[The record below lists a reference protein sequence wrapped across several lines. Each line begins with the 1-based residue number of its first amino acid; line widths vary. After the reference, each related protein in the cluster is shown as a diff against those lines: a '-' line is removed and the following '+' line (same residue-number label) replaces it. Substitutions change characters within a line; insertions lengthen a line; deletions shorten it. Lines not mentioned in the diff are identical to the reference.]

1 MKIDVMTMDATAG
14 SKMELPAQ
22 FDEPLRTDVIK
33 RAVESMQANSRQA
46 YGAKADAGARHSTKQ
61 SRRRRKYKTT
71 YGYGISRTPRKVLS
85 SRGTRFFWVGAFAPN
100 TVGGRRAHPPKPH
113 KVWAKKLNT
122 KERRLAIRSA
132 MSATVN
138 KELVAARGHKVP
150 DSYPFVLDSQAE
162 SVAKTRDLRAA
173 LVKLG
178 LTNELSRITTR
189 VRAGRGK
196 MRGRRTRTSKG
207 PLLVVSKACKLQ
219 EAAKN
224 IPGVDV
230 VVVDGLNADLLA
242 PGADVGRLTLFTK
255 DAIDRLS
262 NEGLFLQNYRGPSS
276 VKEEKKPAVKST
288 SKSAPA
294 KPAAKKAVKPAAKPA
309 APSPSAAPAP
319 TTAPTQTK
327 PSAPAPAEAKTE

>member
-1 MKIDVMTMDATAG
+1 MKIDVMTMDAKIE
-14 SKMELPAQ
+14 SKMDLPAQ

-138 KELVAARGHKVP
+138 KELVATRGHKVP
-150 DSYPFVLDSQAE
+150 DSYPFILDSQAE
-162 SVAKTRDLRAA
+162 SVAKTNELKVVLA
-173 LVKLG
+173 KLG
-178 LTNELSRITTR
+178 LTNELSRVTTR

-224 IPGVDV
+224 LPGVDV
-230 VVVDGLNADLLA
+230 VIVDGLNADLLA
-242 PGADVGRLTLFTK
+242 PGAHVGRLTLFTK
-255 DAIDRLS
+255 DAIDRLV
-262 NEGLFLQNYRGPSS
+262 NEGLFLPNYKGPSP
-276 VKEEKKPAVKST
+276 VKEEEKPAVKST
-288 SKSAPA
+288 SQPAPT
-294 KPAAKKAVKPAAKPA
+294 KPAAKPTA
-309 APSPSAAPAP
+309 KKTTPKPAPIKVEAPPPATEPVKPAAPAV
-319 TTAPTQTK
+319 
-327 PSAPAPAEAKTE
+327 AKTE